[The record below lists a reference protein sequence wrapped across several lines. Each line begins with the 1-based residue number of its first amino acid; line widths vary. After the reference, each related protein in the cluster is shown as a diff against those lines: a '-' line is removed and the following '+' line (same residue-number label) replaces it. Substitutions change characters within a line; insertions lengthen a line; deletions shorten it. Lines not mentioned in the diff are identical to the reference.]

1 MASEYSVNIKLNTAQ
16 VKRDLKTIGDGIGN
30 LGKKQARGS
39 KSALSDAEKQLKL
52 ENTALALKNRGLGLS
67 LKALP
72 LQLKG
77 VKLDEAA
84 LKIQQATT
92 DAEKF
97 EFDLAKNSLLLAD
110 KDIKK
115 AQIRFKAQ
123 NDINKAT
130 LKTVKVEDTV
140 NKQLRERTKTL
151 GQIVKLRNL
160 GSSAGRLAGRFEF
173 EEALNTRAPGGGM
186 LALPSAE
193 MLDQRV
199 RGSGQAGG
207 FSRNIPRFRLPRP
220 TRGFDVGSALIS
232 GGFPL
237 LFGQGPIGALAGG
250 LGGGIGGMFGQMG
263 GFAGGIAAT
272 AIVQQVQ
279 NTIAAV
285 SKLGQAFNLLTPDVE
300 GLTVAL
306 GASGTEREKQIQLI
320 KKTEGT
326 QAALAAVTEQLN
338 QQIGEKGVKNL
349 KEFGETTRLIGNA
362 FQLLGTKMLAA
373 LAPVLKLLAAPITAE
388 AARAETNRL
397 ANVGGAAT
405 DPTLLDL
412 QTQLENVRGGRSG
425 QKQADRIR
433 AQIEARK
440 EELAIVGKGI
450 ERQKTVNLIED
461 SRLKKIRQQNELLQA
476 KINGNHEEVLLAQEL
491 DAKIKEM
498 LEDGMTEQ
506 EIDRKKIKD
515 LLTQNNLLEKQ
526 AQQAE
531 KIKQQFA
538 SLGQSLAT
546 DVADGLQGLIRG
558 TSTLNDLLNNVLNK
572 LIDAA
577 FNMALFGN
585 PGGTLGG
592 GGLFGSLFGGLGS
605 IFGGGGLP
613 SSQVLGQRA
622 SAMTGIP
629 MNLPA
634 GSFANGG
641 NPPVGRASLIGERG
655 PELFVPN
662 RAGTIIPNHA
672 LGGTTNVVV
681 NVDASGS
688 NVEGDEEEGRE
699 LGRLISV
706 AIQSELI
713 KQKRP
718 GGMLA

>member
-30 LGKKQARGS
+30 LGKKQSKGS

-52 ENTALALKNRGLGLS
+52 ENTSLALKNRGLGLS

-84 LKIQQATT
+84 LKIQQAAT

-110 KDIKK
+110 KEIKK
-115 AQIRFKAQ
+115 AQML
-123 NDINKAT
+123 
-130 LKTVKVEDTV
+130 LKV
-140 NKQLRERTKTL
+140 NKDTTKNKVA
-151 GQIVKLRNL
+151 QVKLQKQMASPIG
-160 GSSAGRLAGRFEF
+160 GSKFMMGSPAQMAFSGGPSSPIGGSRFMMGSPAQLAHSARV
-173 EEALNTRAPGGGM
+173 GGPRSPIGG
-186 LALPSAE
+186 LPSIP
-193 MLDQRV
+193 
-199 RGSGQAGG
+199 GSPAALKN
-207 FSRNIPRFRLPRP
+207 R
-220 TRGFDVGSALIS
+220 RGFDFQSALIS

-237 LFGQGPIGALAGG
+237 LFGQGPVTAAAGA

-272 AIVQQVQ
+272 AAVQAIQ
-279 NTIAAV
+279 NTIASI
-285 SKLGQAFNLLTPDVE
+285 SKLGQAFSTLTPDVE
-300 GLTVAL
+300 GLTAAL

-373 LAPVLKLLAAPITAE
+373 LAPVINLLAAPITAE
-388 AARAETNRL
+388 ATRAETNRL
-397 ANVGGAAT
+397 ANVGGAET
-405 DPTLLDL
+405 DRELQNL
-412 QTQLENVRGGRSG
+412 QTRLNNVGRGRSAN
-425 QKQADRIR
+425 KQRERIQR
-433 AQIEARK
+433 QIEARK
-440 EELAIVGKGI
+440 EELAIIGKGL
-450 ERQKTVNLIED
+450 ERQQTINLVED
-461 SRLKKIRQQNELLQA
+461 SRLKKLRQQNDLLKA
-476 KINGNHEEVLLAQEL
+476 KINGNHEEVLLAQQVNEI
-491 DAKIKEM
+491 ARAM
-498 LEDGMTEQ
+498 QEDGLAEQ
-506 EIDRKKIKD
+506 DIDRKKIED
-515 LLTQNNLLEKQ
+515 LLIQNNLMEKQ

-531 KIKQQFA
+531 KVKQQFA

-546 DVADGLQGLIRG
+546 DVADGLKGIIRG
-558 TSTLNDLLNNVLNK
+558 TSTLNDMLNNVLNK

-592 GGLFGSLFGGLGS
+592 GGGLFGSILGGLGGM
-605 IFGGGGLP
+605 FGGGG
-613 SSQVLGQRA
+613 GGK
-622 SAMTGIP
+622 SAPFITDTFIGGGGSKF
-629 MNLPA
+629 LDLAPA
-634 GSFANGG
+634 LKFANGG
-641 NPPVGRASLIGERG
+641 RPPVGRASIVGERG

-662 RAGTIIPNHA
+662 SAGTIVPNHA
-672 LGGTTNVVV
+672 LGGSTNIVV

-688 NVEGDEEEGRE
+688 SVEGDESAGRE
-699 LGRLISV
+699 LGRLISAAV
-706 AIQSELI
+706 QSEI
-713 KQKRP
+713 IQQKRP
-718 GGMLA
+718 GGILA